1 VIMLDDSASRAI
13 RRHAAA
19 AYPEECCGAIV
30 GRADGSL
37 RTVTAAWP
45 LTNTS
50 ADDRQHR
57 YTIASDEYLVV
68 ERRARDEGLALLGF
82 YHSHPDAPAAPSQF
96 DLLHAWPNVDY
107 LIVSVV
113 RAAAAD
119 VTCWRLRDDRAGFA
133 REEIQWRPE
142 S

>member
-1 VIMLDDSASRAI
+1 MVDDAAIRAI

-30 GRADGSL
+30 GRADGSS
-37 RTVTAAWP
+37 RVVTAAWP

-50 ADDRQHR
+50 AEDRHHR
-57 YTIASDEYLVV
+57 YTIAPADYWNV
-68 ERRARDEGLALLGF
+68 ERRARDEGFALLGF
-82 YHSHPDAPAAPSQF
+82 YHSHPDAPARPSQY

-119 VTCWRLRDDRAGFA
+119 VTCWRLRDDRAAFA

>member
-1 VIMLDDSASRAI
+1 MLDDTAISAI

-30 GRADGSL
+30 GRAGGSS

-45 LTNTS
+45 LPNTS
-50 ADDRQHR
+50 VEDRTHR
-57 YTIASDEYLVV
+57 FTIGPSDYLNV
-68 ERRARDEGLALLGF
+68 EARARGEGLSLLGF
-82 YHSHPDAPAAPSQF
+82 YHSHPDAPAEPSEY
-96 DLLHAWPNVDY
+96 DLQHAWPNVDY
-107 LIVSVV
+107 IIVSVV

-119 VTCWRLRDDRAGFA
+119 LTCWRLRDDRAAFA
-133 REEIQWRPE
+133 REEFEWQPA

>member
-1 VIMLDDSASRAI
+1 VIVLDDRAVSAI

-19 AYPEECCGAIV
+19 AYPQECCGAIV
-30 GRADGSL
+30 GRTDGPT
-37 RTVTAAWP
+37 RTVTGAWP
-45 LTNTS
+45 LPNRS
-50 ADDRQHR
+50 ADDRQR
-57 YTIASDEYLVV
+57 RFTIGPSDYMKV
-68 ERRARDEGLALLGF
+68 EARAREAGLALLGF
-82 YHSHPDAPAAPSQF
+82 YHSHPDAPAEPSQY
-96 DLLHAWPNVDY
+96 DLLNALPNVDY

-119 VTCWRLRDDRAGFA
+119 VTCWRLRDDRAAFA